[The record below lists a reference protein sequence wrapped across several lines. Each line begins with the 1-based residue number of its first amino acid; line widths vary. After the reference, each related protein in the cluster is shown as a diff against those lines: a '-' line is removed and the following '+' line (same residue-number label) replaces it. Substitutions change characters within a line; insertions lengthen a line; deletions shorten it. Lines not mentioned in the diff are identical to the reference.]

1 MKARS
6 EEYIVPGLHFL
17 KCALEVFF
25 SFLGKAKYTLL
36 SLSRQA
42 SAQLASYY
50 L

>member
-25 SFLGKAKYTLL
+25 FLLGESKVYSFK
-36 SLSRQA
+36 S
-42 SAQLASYY
+42 
-50 L
+50 

>member
-25 SFLGKAKYTLL
+25 PSWGKQSILF
-36 SLSRQA
+36 
-42 SAQLASYY
+42 
-50 L
+50 